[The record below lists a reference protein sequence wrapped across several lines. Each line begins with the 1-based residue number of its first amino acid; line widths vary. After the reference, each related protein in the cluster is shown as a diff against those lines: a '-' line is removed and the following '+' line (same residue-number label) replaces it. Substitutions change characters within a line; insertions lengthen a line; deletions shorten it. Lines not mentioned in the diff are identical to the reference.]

1 MAISVDGW
9 SYLGVWRLLQLGRD
23 TETTPTFIG
32 CHSWTLLI
40 IPSNHCKTMHI
51 LRNNIKVTMIFLNDY
66 VKYCNLTFIQT
77 RGHGMLREPF
87 CSSFSLTLW
96 NTHFRVSWRPLVK
109 EHIPNIGLWW
119 HNFQKKEAS
128 VFYADCFGPSPK
140 HQLSVSWRSLVKE
153 LILIIGQW

>member
-51 LRNNIKVTMIFLNDY
+51 LRINIKVTRIFLNDY

-87 CSSFSLTLW
+87 CSSFSLTLR
-96 NTHFRVSWRPLVK
+96 NTHFRVLWRPLVK
-109 EHIPNIGLWW
+109 EHIPNIGL
-119 HNFQKKEAS
+119 
-128 VFYADCFGPSPK
+128 
-140 HQLSVSWRSLVKE
+140 
-153 LILIIGQW
+153 